1 MYSIGEVAKLLNVS
15 THTLRFYEKEKI
27 ITPKRTEH
35 GDRRYS
41 ESHLQWLRFVIKLK
55 ETKMPLAQIQEYAS
69 LFLQGDRTTQKRLG
83 LLKNHQ
89 EHVQNQIH
97 VLNEIDDMLRK
108 KISAYEEYLNKRNF
122 S

>member
-1 MYSIGEVAKLLNVS
+1 MYSIGEVAKLLNVT

-27 ITPKRTEH
+27 ITPERTEN

-55 ETKMPLAQIQEYAS
+55 ETKMPLAQIKEYAS
-69 LFLQGDRTTQKRLG
+69 LFLQGDHTSQKRLS

-89 EHVQNQIH
+89 DHVQNQIQ
-97 VLNEIDDMLRK
+97 VLIDIDDMLRK
-108 KISAYEEYLNKRNF
+108 KIATYEEHMQKRDF
-122 S
+122 T